1 MAVTSAAYLICSASI
16 LFFFIKWFVR
26 IIDNIIERQ
35 QRILDEILA
44 LEREQTRMLEQ
55 IASPPT
61 PPQKGKGEGYRV
73 KGADVI
79 ASRQAKQSLIIIP
92 DGMIRSVE
100 RKSIKIFN

>member
-1 MAVTSAAYLICSASI
+1 METVNTLSREISEIGFMAVTSAAYLICSASI

-35 QRILDEILA
+35 QHILDEILA

-61 PPQKGKGEGYRV
+61 PPQKGRGEG
-73 KGADVI
+73 
-79 ASRQAKQSLIIIP
+79 
-92 DGMIRSVE
+92 
-100 RKSIKIFN
+100 